1 MQSNVYIS
9 IFSIIYELTTTSLN
23 KDSKE
28 KTNSI
33 HQDVRYKIY
42 AKDLSIC
49 WRFHIHKRKCKNDQE
64 IQGRHNENVLSDSS
78 RLVHHFLEIEITQS
92 KDRIFIVQKKHT
104 INLIK
109 KFKTIATPLGNTKL
123 LRSNKYGD
131 HFWKST

>member
-92 KDRIFIVQKKHT
+92 KDKIFIV
-104 INLIK
+104 ILLI
-109 KFKTIATPLGNTKL
+109 
-123 LRSNKYGD
+123 
-131 HFWKST
+131 